1 VTAASRERSYLVA
14 HAWPASG
21 SVSGYDRAV
30 AVRPSETWRKC
41 VEEQAAEITQGV
53 LSPELAFALTLWPE
67 SLRVRTD
74 AALATFEDE
83 LHELTS
89 ASDAQ
94 VLDVVRRVVLSLN
107 KINDEH
113 VRAGELGYETGERED
128 LCEYIDTTLGESG
141 VDVEALTARRG
152 IGRWEIT
159 DEWRRW

>member
-1 VTAASRERSYLVA
+1 VTAASRERSCLVA
-14 HAWPASG
+14 VRSPRAARCL
-21 SVSGYDRAV
+21 GYDRAV

-41 VEEQAAEITQGV
+41 VEELAAEIAQGV
-53 LSPELAFALTLWPE
+53 LSPEQAFALTLWPE

-89 ASDAQ
+89 ASDDQ

-113 VRAGELGYETGERED
+113 VRAGELGYETGEPEQ
-128 LCEYIDTTLGESG
+128 LCEYIDATLGESG
-141 VDVEALTARRG
+141 VDVERLTARRG